1 METPAVS
8 RRRLLIG
15 LGGLCLSPWSA
26 LSGCTTMPSNAVQPW
41 EPRLSGNA
49 VVLLGEVHD
58 NPDLHSWRTAVLRR
72 ALEAG
77 WRPAVVMEQ
86 FDIDRQAD
94 IDRARRERPKDAD
107 HLIKQATPSPG
118 GWDWGHYKA
127 VLELI
132 LQHDLPLLAGNL
144 PSTQTAQL
152 VRQDYA
158 AVLGEVRVRALSLQR
173 TIDAAWQAAQE
184 HEIDTGHCGMLP
196 RDKWAGMA
204 RAQFARDAT
213 MADVLRSHADQGVVL
228 LAGNGHVRRDIA
240 VPRWLPADLA
250 DRLWAVGFVEAGD
263 GSDAHAFDAVVTAA
277 AAEREDPCEMFRKRG
292 SAAAPGA
299 SQPVSGR

>member
-1 METPAVS
+1 MTMHTMSSTME

-26 LSGCTTMPSNAVQPW
+26 LSGCMTTPSNVAQPW
-41 EPRLSGNA
+41 EPRLRGNA

-58 NPDLHSWRTAVLRR
+58 NPELHGRRTAVLRR

-94 IDRARRERPKDAD
+94 IDRARRDRPKDVGY
-107 HLIKQATPSPG
+107 LIEEAPPSPG
-118 GWDWGHYKA
+118 GWDWDNYKS
-127 VLELI
+127 VLELV

-144 PSTQTAQL
+144 PNAQTAQL

-158 AVLGEVRVRALSLQR
+158 AVLGEARVQALGLQR
-173 TIDAAWQAAQE
+173 PIDAAWQSAQE

-196 RDKWAGMA
+196 RDKWAGMT
-204 RAQFARDAT
+204 RAQFARDAS
-213 MADVLRSHADQGVVL
+213 MADVLRRHADQGVVL

-240 VPRWLPADLA
+240 VPRWLDSLPPE
-250 DRLWAVGFVEAGD
+250 RLWAVGFVEEGD
-263 GSDAHAFDAVVTAA
+263 GSPASAFDAVVTAPQ
-277 AAEREDPCEMFRKRG
+277 AEREDPCAAFTKRRAG
-292 SAAAPGA
+292 
-299 SQPVSGR
+299 